1 MNFCRNGDIV
11 KEENKTIVKSLVIYY
26 SETGNTEKVAKAIAE
41 AIAGD
46 IKRVE
51 EAKPDELADYDLI
64 FIGTPVHGSRPARK
78 IEDFLDRLPELSGKK
93 AAAFCTTHLFGDK
106 TTFQIIKEK
115 VEKKGI
121 IFVDSFF
128 CLGWSR
134 LIGNFGPRIFN
145 RGHPNEEDLRKAV
158 EFAKRVEGE

>member
-1 MNFCRNGDIV
+1 MKSIV
-11 KEENKTIVKSLVIYY
+11 VYY
-26 SETGNTEKVAKAIAE
+26 SESGNTEKVAKAIAS

-51 EAKPDELADYDLI
+51 ETKSEELADYDLI

-78 IEDFLDRLPELSGKK
+78 IEDFLDELPELSGKK
-93 AAAFCTTHLFGDK
+93 AAAFCTMHLFGDE

-115 VEKKGI
+115 LEKKGI
-121 IFVDSFF
+121 IFIDSFS

-134 LIGNFGPRIFN
+134 LVGNFGPRIFN
-145 RGHPNEEDLRKAV
+145 RGRPNKEDLRKAN
-158 EFAKRVEGE
+158 EFAKGVIGE

>member
-1 MNFCRNGDIV
+1 MKF
-11 KEENKTIVKSLVIYY
+11 LVVYY
-26 SETGNTEKVAKAIAE
+26 SESGNTEKVAKAIAQ

-51 EAKPDELADYDLI
+51 ETKPEELADYDLI

-78 IEDFLDRLPELSGKK
+78 IEDFLDDLPELSNRK
-93 AAAFCTTHLFGDK
+93 AAAFCTLHLFGDE

-115 VEKKGI
+115 LEKRGI
-121 IFVDSFF
+121 IFIDSFS

-134 LIGNFGPRIFN
+134 LVGNFGPRIYN
-145 RGHPNEEDLRKAV
+145 KGRPNSEDLKKAS
-158 EFAKRVEGE
+158 EFAKRVLEE

>member
-1 MNFCRNGDIV
+1 M
-11 KEENKTIVKSLVIYY
+11 KYLVVYY
-26 SETGNTEKVAKAIAE
+26 SETRNTEKVAKAISS

-51 EAKPDELADYDLI
+51 ETKPEELADYDLI

-78 IEDFLDRLPELSGKK
+78 IEYFLDDLPELSNKK
-93 AAAFCTTHLFGDK
+93 AAAFCTMHLFGDE

-115 VEKKGI
+115 LLKKGI
-121 IFVDSFF
+121 IFIDGFS

-134 LIGNFGPRIFN
+134 LVGNFGPRIFN
-145 RGHPNEEDLRKAV
+145 RGHPNSEDLRKAV
-158 EFAKRVEGE
+158 EFAKRVIGV